1 MRRPGKN
8 DEMRLKSIYVFGSSC
23 RFERILAQ
31 FAVTPI
37 RKSSKLFTIIYPREL
52 HGIPEQ

>member
-8 DEMRLKSIYVFGSSC
+8 DGMNLLAIEIFGASC
-23 RFERILAQ
+23 RFVRILAE

-37 RKSSKLFTIIYPREL
+37 RKSAKLFTMIYPREL
-52 HGIPEQ
+52 QRTPEQ